1 MTGNHQMGK
10 TSFQF
15 GDSRFSRGFTLLEL
29 LIAVGIIGIL
39 MSALGVT
46 ISNMLESA
54 KSARTLSTL
63 QKVEGLI
70 NERRKGLERSFT
82 RPSFQVSVKRR
93 VDSMVAGD
101 PTRNIPG
108 LPGISEK
115 AVETVLKKDWARFY
129 FPQTFSEFMIAA
141 QFLNQNIDTDS
152 TGIPDIL
159 QSKEDINGNGLLD
172 AGEDVNGNGLLDG
185 GLNILKHDPT
195 TESAE
200 MLFVALTRLESFGV
214 QTAGEDSFTTDE
226 VRDTDGDGLPE
237 LIDGWGNPLRFYRW
251 PTSVLKP
258 FGIVGKD
265 LQPGALGVNDD
276 GVGGNDDSVGELA
289 AANTDDAVIEPEARI
304 FASFLMSGL
313 PRSPQIQGQYD
324 LLNEDPDDPYGLVL
338 AEMKRLSSTT
348 PPMLNPSQFFVFE
361 SLYHS
366 FDTYHK
372 PLVISAGPDGLLGVQ
387 EPFVTEDL
395 NFNGTFDAGEDLNGD
410 GIFNDGVTGP
420 FLGWHRAVPID
431 PDPSN
436 PLTFSELTSIE
447 VAFDNMT
454 NRNRRAGG
462 Q

>member
-1 MTGNHQMGK
+1 MTGKIHKGK
-10 TSFQF
+10 DS
-15 GDSRFSRGFTLLEL
+15 SRFRRSRSHRGFTLLEL
-29 LIAVGIIGIL
+29 LIVVGIIGIL

-70 NERRKGLERSFT
+70 NERRKGMERSFT
-82 RPSFQVSVKRR
+82 RPSFQASIKRR
-93 VDSMVAGD
+93 VDSMILGD

-115 AVETVLKKDWARFY
+115 AVETVLRKDWARFY
-129 FPQTFSEFMIAA
+129 LPQTFSEFMIAA
-141 QFLNQNIDTDS
+141 QLLNQNIDTDS
-152 TGIPDIL
+152 SNYPDIL
-159 QSKEDINGNGLLD
+159 ESSGFDPT
-172 AGEDVNGNGLLDG
+172 
-185 GLNILKHDPT
+185 KHDPT

-200 MLFVALTRLESFGV
+200 MLFVALTKLEAFGV

-265 LQPGALGVNDD
+265 GKPGDVGVNDD
-276 GVGGNDDSVGELA
+276 GVGGNDDSVGELGTP
-289 AANTDDAVIEPEARI
+289 NTDDAYIEPEART
-304 FASFLMSGL
+304 FASFMISGL
-313 PRSPQIQGQYD
+313 PRAPQIQGQYD

-348 PPMLNPSQFFVFE
+348 PPMLDPDQFYVFE

-387 EPFVTEDL
+387 EPFLTEDL

-410 GIFNDGVTGP
+410 GAFNDGVTSP

>member
-1 MTGNHQMGK
+1 MIGK
-10 TSFQF
+10 FRTRQASFR
-15 GDSRFSRGFTLLEL
+15 SIRRMRSRGFTLLEL
-29 LIAVGIIGIL
+29 IIVVGIIGIL

-82 RPSFQVSVKRR
+82 RPSFQASIKRR
-93 VDSMVAGD
+93 VDLMVAGD

-141 QFLNQNIDTDS
+141 QFLNQNVDTDS
-152 TGIPDIL
+152 SGYPDIIE
-159 QSKEDINGNGLLD
+159 SSGFDPT
-172 AGEDVNGNGLLDG
+172 
-185 GLNILKHDPT
+185 KHDPT
-195 TESAE
+195 TESSE
-200 MLFVALTRLESFGV
+200 MLFVALTRLEAFGA

-226 VRDTDGDGLPE
+226 VSDTDGDGLPE

-258 FGIVGKD
+258 FGIIGKD
-265 LQPGALGVNDD
+265 LQPGAAGVNDD

-289 AANTDDAVIEPEARI
+289 AANSDDTFIEPEARA
-304 FASFLMSGL
+304 FASFMMSGL
-313 PRSPQIQGQYD
+313 PRPPQIQGQYD

-348 PPMLNPSQFFVFE
+348 PPMLDPTQFFVFE

-372 PLVISAGPDGLLGVQ
+372 PLVISAGPDGLLGIR

-395 NFNGTFDAGEDLNGD
+395 NFNGAFDTGEDLNGD
-410 GIFNDGVTGP
+410 GSFNDGVVAP

-431 PDPSN
+431 PDSSD